1 MNGTI
6 PATVNSREGSGDT
19 SDALGTTVWPRSA
32 KCSRKRRR
40 ISAVCMLVSF
50 RPRGS
55 VRGPLPRPGSV
66 VGGVP
71 AGRGGRQG
79 PPGAGGARGGGG
91 GQRCVEAGAG
101 AQLGLALGGGGPHVG
116 AEVTDRLGQLAQA
129 VGERAED

>member
-71 AGRGGRQG
+71 AGQGGRQG
-79 PPGAGGARGGGG
+79 QLGAG

-101 AQLGLALGGGGPHVG
+101 TQLGLALGGGGPHVG
-116 AEVTDRLGQLAQA
+116 AEVSARPGPLGPAGGGPAQA
-129 VGERAED
+129 